1 MAAKGAESKSKIVS
15 KILDTFDG
23 AFEYGKEIR
32 IPMDEDGERVEI
44 KVTLTCAKVNVGG
57 GEPAQE
63 ASTEVSASPISSVPT
78 EEEKKNVADL
88 LAKLGI

>member
-1 MAAKGAESKSKIVS
+1 MAKGAESKNKIVS

-63 ASTEVSASPISSVPT
+63 ASTEVSASPTSSIPT

-88 LAKLGI
+88 IAKLGI

>member
-1 MAAKGAESKSKIVS
+1 MGRGAESKNKIVS

-32 IPMDEDGERVEI
+32 IPMDEDGEKVEI

-63 ASTEVSASPISSVPT
+63 ASTEVPASPTSSVPT

-88 LAKLGI
+88 IAKLGI

>member
-1 MAAKGAESKSKIVS
+1 MAAKGSESKEIIIK
-15 KILDTFDG
+15 KILDSFPNS
-23 AFEYGKEIR
+23 FLYGKEIR

-63 ASTEVSASPISSVPT
+63 TSTEVSASPISSIPT
-78 EEEKKNVADL
+78 EEEKRNVADL